1 MATETR
7 KNTLTT
13 YVSDMHALVTHGL
26 QAIERQIDNLKDK
39 STSHPE
45 AYAALQDFQ
54 RTLQTHAS
62 MLDARVNA
70 LGGSTTQPVK
80 DVVSAV
86 SGFVA
91 GLINAVRAE
100 EASKSIRDDYT
111 YLSHVAIGYLMLHTT
126 AAGLADR
133 ETAALAE
140 TGYRDAARLVMHID
154 HIMPRLVLQ
163 ELRED
168 GLAVTDVSAQALS
181 MVKNAW
187 NREAS
192 TMGMGAAA

>member
-26 QAIERQIDNLKDK
+26 QAIDRQIDNLKDK
-39 STSHPE
+39 SAKHPE

-54 RTLQTHAS
+54 RTLQAQAT
-62 MLDARVNA
+62 MLDARVKA

-80 DVVSAV
+80 VAVSAI
-86 SGFVA
+86 SGFVT
-91 GLINAVRAE
+91 GLINAVREE

-111 YLSHVAIGYLMLHTT
+111 YFSHVAIGYLMLYTT
-126 AAGLADR
+126 ASGLADR

-140 TGYRDAARLVMHID
+140 SGYRDAARMVMHID

-168 GLAVTDVSAQALS
+168 GLGVTDVSSEALS

-187 NREAS
+187 KREAS
-192 TMGMGAAA
+192 TIGVAA